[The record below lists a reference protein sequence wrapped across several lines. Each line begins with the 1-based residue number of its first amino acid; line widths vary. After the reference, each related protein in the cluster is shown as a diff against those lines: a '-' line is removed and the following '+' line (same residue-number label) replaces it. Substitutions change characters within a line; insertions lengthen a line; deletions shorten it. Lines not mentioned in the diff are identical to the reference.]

1 VKDRAVVLPKSL
13 QPSPAD
19 GVQFAADKAYQ
30 QLRDAILD
38 GDISPN
44 RRLVEEELAASLEV
58 SRTPV
63 REALLRLAQ
72 EGLVTRVRGW
82 VVRDHSLEEAL
93 RIVEARAAV
102 ESAAA
107 RLAAAQISDADL
119 ERLVSIADAIDQ
131 PGSTMKELNRLNRQF
146 HALIT
151 GACGNPLLVQFAQR
165 TNISHWSLSASW
177 LMSAKDAA
185 EVNAEHR
192 QMIEALTQRDGV
204 VLEALVRA
212 HIGRTQTILAQ
223 AISAA

>member
-1 VKDRAVVLPKSL
+1 MVLPKSL
-13 QPSPAD
+13 QPAAVD

-38 GDISPN
+38 GDIAPN
-44 RRLVEEELAASLEV
+44 RRLVEEDLAAQLEV

-72 EGLVTRVRGW
+72 EGLVARVRGW
-82 VVRDHSLEEAL
+82 VVRDHSPEEAL

-107 RLAAAQISDADL
+107 RLAADHITAADL
-119 ERLVSIADAIDQ
+119 DQLAGIADAIDR
-131 PGSTMKELNRLNRQF
+131 PGATVKDLNRLNRQF
-146 HALIT
+146 HGLIT
-151 GACGNPLLVQFAQR
+151 AACGNPLLIQFAQR
-165 TNISHWSLSASW
+165 TNISHWSLSATW

-192 QMIEALTQRDGV
+192 QMIDALRARDGAAV
-204 VLEALVRA
+204 EALVRA
-212 HIGRTQTILAQ
+212 HIGRTQSILIQ
-223 AISAA
+223 AV